1 MDKNYYNRLAEI
13 AIDDDEA
20 FTELYERY
28 FPTVYAMIFAR
39 LKDVTTSDDIVS
51 EIFIKVAL
59 NLDRHDKKFAFSTW
73 LFKIASNTLAD
84 YFRRQKRNREDSWD
98 DFLELKAPKSEQP
111 EEKFLVS
118 ELTKDL
124 LRALDKLSDRQR
136 QIIELKYW
144 SELSNVEIAEMLNLS
159 ASNVGFIH
167 YQAIKRLRELLNE

>member
-13 AIDDDEA
+13 AIDDDAA
-20 FTELYERY
+20 FTELYETF
-28 FPTVYAMIFAR
+28 FPMVYAMIFAQ
-39 LKDVTTSDDIVS
+39 LKDISAADDVVS

-59 NLDRHDKKFAFSTW
+59 NLDSHNKKFAFSTW
-73 LFKIASNTLAD
+73 LFKIASNSLAD

-98 DFLELKAPKSEQP
+98 EFLEREAPKSEQP
-111 EEKFLVS
+111 EEKLLTS

-124 LRALDKLSDRQR
+124 LRALDKLSERQR
-136 QIIELKYW
+136 RIIELKYW

-167 YQAIKRLRELLNE
+167 YQAIRKLRELIKS

>member
-13 AIDDDEA
+13 AIDDDAA
-20 FTELYERY
+20 FTELYETF

-39 LKDVTTSDDIVS
+39 LKDISAADDVVS

-59 NLDRHDKKFAFSTW
+59 NLDSHNKKFAFSTW
-73 LFKIASNTLAD
+73 LFKIASNSLAD

-98 DFLELKAPKSEQP
+98 EFLEREAPKSEQP
-111 EEKFLVS
+111 EEKLLTS

-124 LRALDKLSDRQR
+124 LRALDKLSERQR
-136 QIIELKYW
+136 RIIELKYW

-167 YQAIKRLRELLNE
+167 YQAIKRLREQLSE

>member
-1 MDKNYYNRLAEI
+1 MDKDYYNKLAEL

-20 FTELYERY
+20 FTELYEKF
-28 FPTVYAMIFAR
+28 FPPVYAMIFSQ
-39 LKDVTTSDDIVS
+39 LKDISSSDDVVS

-73 LFKIASNTLAD
+73 LFKIASNSLAD
-84 YFRRQKRNREDSWD
+84 YFRRQKRNRDDSWD
-98 DFLELKAPKSEQP
+98 EFLESEAPKSEQP
-111 EEKFLVS
+111 EEKLLAS

-167 YQAIKRLRELLNE
+167 YQAIKRLRELLN